1 MLSQKE
7 LLNLP
12 ELLNAHAAMI
22 ERAEAEQA
30 MTQDD
35 RLRQILQR
43 HGQVYRRHYG
53 QLQWL
58 LDRAR
63 GQGSPHAPQG
73 GYRAGLDGRTG
84 GAPPDAPDF
93 TQGFQSFAPYRPAPA
108 QGHRVGDR
116 ALAVGC
122 LEMNKHACLTATWM
136 ALESAHPEARR
147 ALLDIARDHAEM
159 AFELFQ
165 YLQERNWYA
174 VPEAPA
180 SLARQVAQG
189 FPGGYAGA
197 PAPGATVSIPTA
209 GGGR

>member
-22 ERAEAEQA
+22 EKAEAEQA
-30 MTQDD
+30 MCQDD
-35 RLRQILQR
+35 QLRQILQR

-53 QLQWL
+53 QLQWM

-63 GQGSPHAPQG
+63 GQG
-73 GYRAGLDGRTG
+73 AGQ
-84 GAPPDAPDF
+84 PPAGHYHGDATWRNGNY
-93 TQGFQSFAPYRPAPA
+93 TQGFGNFEPYRPAAP
-108 QGHRVGDR
+108 QGQRVSDR

-136 ALESAHPEARR
+136 ALEAAHPEVRR
-147 ALLDIARDHAEM
+147 TLLDVARDHAEM

-165 YLQERNWYA
+165 YLQQRNWYA
-174 VPEAPA
+174 VPSAPVDM
-180 SLARQVAQG
+180 ARQVAQG

-197 PAPGATVSIPTA
+197 AAPGALQPA
-209 GGGR
+209 GAWQR

>member
-12 ELLNAHAAMI
+12 ELLNAHAALI

-30 MTQDD
+30 MAQDD
-35 RLRQILQR
+35 RLRQILER

-63 GQGSPHAPQG
+63 GQGSPQLPQG
-73 GYRAGLDGRTG
+73 DYRTSGDGRTG
-84 GAPPDAPDF
+84 GAPAAPDL
-93 TQGFQSFAPYRPAPA
+93 TQGFQAFEPYRPAPA
-108 QGHRVGDR
+108 PGRRVGDR
-116 ALAVGC
+116 ALALGC
-122 LEMNKHACLTATWM
+122 LEMNKHACLTATWT
-136 ALESAHPEARR
+136 ALEAAHPEVRR
-147 ALLDIARDHAEM
+147 TLLDIARDHAEM

-174 VPEAPA
+174 VPAAPA
-180 SLARQVAQG
+180 AMARQVAQG

-197 PAPGATVSIPTA
+197 PAPGATVPA
-209 GGGR
+209 VPGGGR